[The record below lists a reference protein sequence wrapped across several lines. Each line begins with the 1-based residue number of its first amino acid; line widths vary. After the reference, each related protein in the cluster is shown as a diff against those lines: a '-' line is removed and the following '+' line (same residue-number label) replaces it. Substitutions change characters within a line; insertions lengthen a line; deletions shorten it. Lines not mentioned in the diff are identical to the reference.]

1 MQTQADPEL
10 PIGTQALI
18 LSKLYYGVLSK
29 SLETL
34 DTDRYYSILHFIY
47 RNNGCCQQKICN
59 ALAIDKTALVK
70 VLSYLSRAGLIL
82 KKVNPNDRR
91 EQIIFLSK
99 KGEQQTEEII
109 RAFTAIDQYI
119 FVNLTAQ
126 EAHVFKKVLREIPG
140 HLQSLPSN
148 DLFFQYKKTAK
159 RTKHQDNK
167 HV

>member
-1 MQTQADPEL
+1 MQAQADLKL

-29 SLETL
+29 SLEAL
-34 DTDRYYSILHFIY
+34 DTDRYYSILQFIY
-47 RNNGCCQQKICN
+47 QNNGCCQQKICN
-59 ALAIDKTALVK
+59 ALAIDKTAMVK
-70 VLSYLSRAGLIL
+70 VIGYLSRAGLVQ
-82 KKVNPNDRR
+82 KKVNPHDRR

-109 RAFTAIDQYI
+109 QAFTAIDQNI
-119 FVNLTAQ
+119 FLNITAQ
-126 EAHVFKKVLREIPG
+126 EAHIFKKVLHDISD
-140 HLQSLPSN
+140 HLKSLPSN

-159 RTKHQDNK
+159 PAKHHDNK